1 MYRVSRWYKR
11 YTRDIDNDIHK
22 TIVNKSILF
31 SAWVQVSGGLLFG
44 DGVMYWVMRRR
55 RNKKK

>member
-1 MYRVSRWYKR
+1 MSRWYKR

-44 DGVMYWVMRRR
+44 GRVMYWVMRRR
-55 RNKKK
+55 RNK